1 MVKILPLI
9 TFMHSFIIIILII
22 WSFSPELSMAQIL
35 KEDHLR
41 KNDVSN
47 KLKEPIFIIQPKNIR
62 SGVIMMVPG
71 AKQTA
76 YSAGYLGGLGV
87 KLYGAEEFR
96 SIYSGGWKEFRE
108 AALLAS
114 RNYLQSIK
122 PVYVKNSAG
131 EIEYALIQS
140 ESPLL
145 IGTVKTLQ
153 FREIFK
159 SKFGANLLVVI
170 PNRSTILIF
179 SADKNSLNIY
189 KKTFYQMF
197 IDAIYPVSREV
208 FLINSE
214 GLSVIGDLK
223 SP

>member
-35 KEDHLR
+35 KEEHLR
-41 KNDVSN
+41 KNSISN

-62 SGVIMMVPG
+62 SEVIMMVPG

-76 YSAGYLGGLGV
+76 YSAGYLGELGV
-87 KLYGAEEFR
+87 RLYGAEEFR
-96 SIYSGGWKEFRE
+96 SVYSGGWKEFRE

-114 RNYLQSIK
+114 RNYLKSIK
-122 PVYVKNSAG
+122 PVYIKDSAG

-140 ESPLL
+140 ENPLI
-145 IGTVKTLQ
+145 IGAIKTLQ

-159 SKFGANLLVVI
+159 SKFGPNLLVVM